1 MGDPDMSLS
10 EAEETSVNKRSISER
25 LEEIA
30 QQVDHLLRTAETD
43 DLVNRLANIAKEL
56 SVVRLTV
63 ETPEA
68 GDQRQQIRLSQRIA
82 SFCYLG
88 ESEFDCTISDISVGG
103 ALIQMDHPIPEGQII
118 ALQIPSAGSILA
130 EVMNNTPSGV
140 HVAFRQTTEAQ
151 VIAILD
157 SMQAAL
163 WR

>member
-1 MGDPDMSLS
+1 M
-10 EAEETSVNKRSISER
+10 NKRSISER

-43 DLVNRLANIAKEL
+43 ELVNRLANIAKEL

-63 ETPEA
+63 EA
-68 GDQRQQIRLSQRIA
+68 GDQRQHIRLSQRIA